1 MKIATIGLFAAL
13 FFVGTAL
20 WQSPPAQTQGAGSF
34 AITSSGKGDTAF
46 RLNVATG
53 QVHFCQ
59 VRTSNYGRNVEG
71 GSCTALVTE

>member
-1 MKIATIGLFAAL
+1 MKIATIGLFAAVFL
-13 FFVGTAL
+13 VGTAI
-20 WQSPPAQTQGAGSF
+20 WQSPPAQTQAAGPYS
-34 AITSSGKGDTAF
+34 IVPSGKSDAAF

-71 GSCTALVTE
+71 SCTVLATE

>member
-1 MKIATIGLFAAL
+1 MKIAMIGLFAVVFL
-13 FFVGTAL
+13 VGTAI
-20 WQSPPAQTQGAGSF
+20 WQSQPAQTQAAGLF
-34 AITSSGKGDTAF
+34 AIASSGKGDTAF

>member
-13 FFVGTAL
+13 FLVVTAL
-20 WQSPPAQTQGAGSF
+20 WQSPPAQTQGTGPF
-34 AITSSGKGDTAF
+34 AIAASGRGHAAF

-53 QVHFCQ
+53 QILFCQ
-59 VRTSNYGRNVEG
+59 VKTSSYLRKVE

>member
-13 FFVGTAL
+13 FLVGTAL

-34 AITSSGKGDTAF
+34 AIATSGRGDTVF

-59 VRTSNYGRNVEG
+59 VSKSSYGRNVEG
-71 GSCTALVTE
+71 ACTALVIE